1 MAPTAGIFDIL
12 TTCTEVDDNKQK
24 FPTLHQFNQTSMN
37 TGALVAYNMNTKG
50 ITRWLRH
57 IACT

>member
-1 MAPTAGIFDIL
+1 MAPTTGIFDIL

-37 TGALVAYNMNTKG
+37 TSALVAYNMIQKRSQDG
-50 ITRWLRH
+50 
-57 IACT
+57 